1 MLVVNYNTTAR
12 PGEWEGKQQ
21 DASQETC
28 LYNKYRALGKKSVE
42 IMTLKK
48 LFAFILL
55 LLCQIIVAQSD
66 SITKLKEVVVS
77 DANLKKYSS
86 SQSVLK
92 LNDSVINKNEALLA
106 DLLNFNSTIYFKEYG
121 RGMLS
126 TVAFRGTTASQTAV
140 IWNGIN
146 INSQMNG
153 STDFN
158 TISGSDYNS
167 VSVKAGGGSVIYGS
181 GAVGGTV
188 HLNTDLAFN
197 NKFENHLKL
206 DYGSFNTIGI
216 NYKTNISN
224 EKWSA
229 QIGFSKNSS
238 TNDYKYLNKYNWK
251 GEQRWNQN
259 GQYDLITVSANV
271 GYKFNSKNSLKLY
284 SQTSD
289 TDRNTSL
296 ISESETKTRYVNGF
310 NRNLLEYDGDFGK
323 FTTNLKAAYIFE
335 NYQYYPD
342 NAKNNFTYGKTESLI
357 TKADL
362 GYQLSKSTQINAIL
376 DYNRTKGFGSGF
388 GDHVREISSAALL
401 VKQELSADWKNEF
414 GVRKEF
420 TDNYESPVLFSLG
433 SSYQF
438 SKLYNLKL
446 NLSRNFRIPT
456 FNDLYWETG
465 GNPDLKPE
473 SSYQAEI
480 GNVFTFKNISLTQ
493 TFYYMKITDLLQW
506 IPGSNGIWSPQNTDK
521 VNSYGAETLLS
532 WKKSYGKNNFAANA
546 TYAYTA
552 SKNEETK
559 KQLFYVPYN
568 KVTASV
574 SYSRDR
580 ISAYYQFLFNDF
592 VYTREDND
600 PTEIINDY
608 NVSNIGIDYDF
619 KFLDS
624 FKLGFQVSN
633 LLNKEYESLEYRPM
647 PGRNF
652 NMYLTLKF

>member
-1 MLVVNYNTTAR
+1 
-12 PGEWEGKQQ
+12 
-21 DASQETC
+21 
-28 LYNKYRALGKKSVE
+28 
-42 IMTLKK
+42 MTLKR
-48 LFAFILL
+48 LLAFVFL
-55 LLCQIIVAQSD
+55 LLCQIVVAQSY
-66 SITKLKEVVVS
+66 SITKLKNVIVS
-77 DANLKKYSS
+77 DANLKKYSN

-92 LNDSVINKNEALLA
+92 LNDSVISKNEALLT

-167 VSVKAGGGSVIYGS
+167 VSIKAGGGSVLYGS
-181 GAVGGTV
+181 GAIGGTV
-188 HLNTDLAFN
+188 HLNTDLSFY
-197 NKFENHLKL
+197 NKFENTLKL
-206 DYGSFNTIGI
+206 DYGSFNTIGV
-216 NYKTNISN
+216 NYKANISN

-238 TNDYKYLNKYNWK
+238 TNDYKYLNKYTWK

-259 GQYDLITVSANV
+259 GQYEIITMNANV
-271 GYKFNSKNSLKLY
+271 GYKFDSKNSLKLY
-284 SQTSD
+284 SQSSN

-296 ISESETKTRYVNGF
+296 ISESETKSKYVNGF

-335 NYQYYPD
+335 DYKYYAD
-342 NAKNNFTYGKTESLI
+342 NATNVYTFGKTESFI

-362 GYQLSKSTQINAIL
+362 GYKLFKSTQVNAIV

-388 GDHVREISSAALL
+388 GDNTREISSASLL
-401 VKQELSADWKNEF
+401 IRQDFSDWKNEF
-414 GVRKEF
+414 GLRKEF
-420 TDNYESPVLFSLG
+420 TDNYKSPLLFSIG

-446 NLSRNFRIPT
+446 NASRNFRIPT
-456 FNDLYWETG
+456 FNDLYWEQG
-465 GNPDLKPE
+465 GNPNLKPE

-480 GNVFTFKNISLTQ
+480 GNVFSFRNITLTQ
-493 TFYYMKITDLLQW
+493 TFYYMKIKDLLQW
-506 IPGSNGIWSPQNTDK
+506 IPGSNGIWSPRNTDN

-552 SKNEETK
+552 SKDEATD
-559 KQLFYVPYN
+559 KQLFFVPYN
-568 KVTASV
+568 KATGSV
-574 SYSRDR
+574 SYSRER

-592 VYTREDND
+592 VYTRADND
-600 PTEIINDY
+600 PSEIVHDY
-608 NVSNIGIDYDF
+608 TISNIGIDYDF

-624 FKLGFQVSN
+624 FKLGFQVLN
-633 LLNKEYESLEYRPM
+633 LLNKSYESLEDRPM

>member
-1 MLVVNYNTTAR
+1 
-12 PGEWEGKQQ
+12 
-21 DASQETC
+21 
-28 LYNKYRALGKKSVE
+28 
-42 IMTLKK
+42 MTLKIRFAC
-48 LFAFILL
+48 LFL
-55 LLCQIIVAQSD
+55 LLCQSILAQKD
-66 SITKLKEVVVS
+66 SINNLKEVLVS
-77 DANLKKYSS
+77 DANLKKYSN

-92 LNDSVINKNEALLA
+92 LNDSIISKNEALLT
-106 DLLNFNSTIYFKEYG
+106 DLLNFNSTLYFKEYG

-126 TVAFRGTTASQTAV
+126 TVSFRGTTSSQTAV

-181 GAVGGTV
+181 GAIGGTV
-188 HLNTDLAFN
+188 HLNNDMSFYKL
-197 NKFENHLKL
+197 FENNLRL

-238 TNDYKYLNKYNWK
+238 TNDYKYLNRYTWR

-259 GQYDLITVSANV
+259 GQYDVITMNANL
-271 GYKFNSKNSLKLY
+271 GYKINAKNSLKLY
-284 SQTSD
+284 TQTSN

-296 ISESETKTRYVNGF
+296 ITETETKSKYVNGF
-310 NRNLLEYDGDFGK
+310 NRNLLEYDGNFGK
-323 FTTNLKAAYIFE
+323 LTANFKTAYIFE
-335 NYQYYPD
+335 NYQYYAD
-342 NAKNNFTYGKTESLI
+342 NSKNQYTYGKTESFI
-357 TKADL
+357 SKADL
-362 GYQLSKSTQINAIL
+362 GYTLFKSTQINGII

-388 GDHVREISSAALL
+388 GDNTREIGSAALL
-401 VKQELSADWKNEF
+401 IKQDFSTDWKNEF
-414 GVRKEF
+414 GIRKEF
-420 TDNYESPVLFSLG
+420 TDNYKSPVLFNLG

-438 SKLYNLKL
+438 NKLYNLKL

-456 FNDLYWETG
+456 FNDLYWEEG

-493 TFYYMKITDLLQW
+493 TFYYIKIKDLLQW
-506 IPGSNGIWSPQNTDK
+506 VPGSNGIWTPQNRDK

-532 WKKSYGKNNFAANA
+532 WKKQYGKNIFGANA
-546 TYAYTA
+546 SYAYTV
-552 SKNEETK
+552 SKDEETK
-559 KQLFYVPYN
+559 KQLFFVPFN
-568 KVTASV
+568 KVTGSV
-574 SYSRDR
+574 SYSRNR
-580 ISAYYQFLFNDF
+580 ISAYYQFLYNGF
-592 VYTREDND
+592 VYTRADNNPD
-600 PTEIINDY
+600 EIIKDY
-608 NVSNIGIDYDF
+608 TLSNIGIDYDF

-624 FKLGFQVSN
+624 FKLGVQV
-633 LLNKEYESLEYRPM
+633 LNIFNENYESLEDRPM

>member
-1 MLVVNYNTTAR
+1 
-12 PGEWEGKQQ
+12 
-21 DASQETC
+21 
-28 LYNKYRALGKKSVE
+28 
-42 IMTLKK
+42 MTLRIR
-48 LFAFILL
+48 FAFFLL
-55 LLCQIIVAQSD
+55 LLCQFISAQSD
-66 SITKLKEVVVS
+66 SITKLKEVLIS
-77 DANLKKYSS
+77 DANLKKYST

-92 LNDSVINKNEALLA
+92 LNDSVINKNEALLT

-126 TVAFRGTTASQTAV
+126 TVSFRGTTSSQTAV

-167 VSVKAGGGSVIYGS
+167 ISVKAGGGSVIYGS
-181 GAVGGTV
+181 GAIGGTV
-188 HLNTDLAFN
+188 HLNNDLAFYN
-197 NKFENHLKL
+197 RFENNLKL

-224 EKWSA
+224 KRWST

-238 TNDYKYLNKYNWK
+238 TNDYKYLNRYTWR

-259 GQYDLITVSANV
+259 GQYDIITMSANL
-271 GYKFNSKNSLKLY
+271 GYKIDAKNILKLY
-284 SQTSD
+284 SQTSN

-296 ISESETKTRYVNGF
+296 ITETETKSKYVNGF

-323 FTTNLKAAYIFE
+323 FKTNFKTAYVFE
-335 NYQYYPD
+335 NYQYYAD
-342 NAKNNFTYGKTESLI
+342 NSRNEFTYGKTESLI
-357 TKADL
+357 TKLDL
-362 GYQLSKSTQINAIL
+362 GYTLFKSTQVNGIF
-376 DYNRTKGFGSGF
+376 DYNKTKGFGSGF
-388 GDHVREISSAALL
+388 GNNTREISSVGLL
-401 VKQELSADWKNEF
+401 VKQDFSADWKNEF

-420 TDNYESPVLFSLG
+420 TDNYKSPVLFSLG

-438 SKLYNLKL
+438 NKLYNLKL
-446 NLSRNFRIPT
+446 NVSRNFRIPT
-456 FNDLYWETG
+456 FNDLYWEEG

-480 GNVFTFKNISLTQ
+480 GNVFTFKNISLTH
-493 TFYYMKITDLLQW
+493 TFYYIKIKDLLQW
-506 IPGSNGIWSPQNTDK
+506 VPGKNGIWTPQNKDN

-532 WKKSYGKNNFAANA
+532 WKKQYGKNSFGANA
-546 TYAYTA
+546 TYVYTA
-552 SKNEETK
+552 SKDVATK
-559 KQLFYVPYN
+559 KQLFFVPFN
-568 KVTASV
+568 KATASV
-574 SYSRDR
+574 SYSRNR
-580 ISAYYQFLFNDF
+580 ISAYYQYLYNGF
-592 VYTREDND
+592 VYTRADNNPD
-600 PTEIINDY
+600 EIVKDY
-608 NVSNIGIDYDF
+608 MISNIGIDYDF

-624 FKLGFQVSN
+624 FKLGFQVLN
-633 LLNKEYESLEYRPM
+633 LLNEEYESLEDRPM

>member
-1 MLVVNYNTTAR
+1 
-12 PGEWEGKQQ
+12 
-21 DASQETC
+21 
-28 LYNKYRALGKKSVE
+28 
-42 IMTLKK
+42 MTLRIR
-48 LFAFILL
+48 FAFLL
-55 LLCQIIVAQSD
+55 LMLCQLISAQSD
-66 SITKLKEVVVS
+66 SIKLKEVVVS
-77 DANLKKYSS
+77 DANLKKYSN

-92 LNDSVINKNEALLA
+92 LSDSIINKNEALLT

-126 TVAFRGTTASQTAV
+126 TVSFRGTTSSQTAV

-167 VSVKAGGGSVIYGS
+167 ISVKAGGGSVIYGS
-181 GAVGGTV
+181 GAIGGTV
-188 HLNTDLAFN
+188 HLNNDLAFYN
-197 NKFENHLKL
+197 RFENNLKL

-238 TNDYKYLNKYNWK
+238 TNDYKYLNRYTWR

-259 GQYDLITVSANV
+259 GQYDIITMSANA
-271 GYKFNSKNSLKLY
+271 GYKIDSKNTLKLY
-284 SQTSD
+284 SQFSN

-296 ISESETKTRYVNGF
+296 VVETDTKSKYVNGF
-310 NRNLLEYDGDFGK
+310 NRSLLEYDGDFGK
-323 FTTNLKAAYIFE
+323 FKTNFKTAYIFE
-335 NYQYYPD
+335 NYQYFAD
-342 NAKNNFTYGKTESLI
+342 NSSNIYTYGKTESLI
-357 TKADL
+357 TKVDL
-362 GYQLSKSTQINAIL
+362 GYTLFKSTQINGIL
-376 DYNRTKGFGSGF
+376 DYNRTKGYGSSF
-388 GDHVREISSAALL
+388 GDHVREISSAGILI
-401 VKQELSADWKNEF
+401 KQDFSEAWKNEL
-414 GVRKEF
+414 GIRKEF
-420 TDNYESPVLFSLG
+420 TDNYKSPVLFSLG

-438 SKLYNLKL
+438 SKLYNFKL
-446 NLSRNFRIPT
+446 NVSRNFRIPT
-456 FNDLYWETG
+456 YNDLYWEEG

-493 TFYYMKITDLLQW
+493 NFYYIKIKDLLQW
-506 IPGSNGIWSPQNTDK
+506 VPGKNGIWSPTNKDN

-532 WKKSYGKNNFAANA
+532 WKKQFGKNNFSANA
-546 TYAYTA
+546 SYAYTA
-552 SKNEETK
+552 SKDEATK
-559 KQLFYVPYN
+559 KQLFFVPYN
-568 KVTASV
+568 KVTGSV
-574 SYSRDR
+574 AYSRNR
-580 ISAYYQFLFNDF
+580 ISAYYQFLYNGF
-592 VYTREDND
+592 VYTRADNNPD
-600 PTEIINDY
+600 EIINDY
-608 NVSNIGIDYDF
+608 NISNLGIDYDF

-624 FKLGFQVSN
+624 FKLGFQV
-633 LLNKEYESLEYRPM
+633 LNIFNKDYESLENRPM

>member
-1 MLVVNYNTTAR
+1 
-12 PGEWEGKQQ
+12 
-21 DASQETC
+21 
-28 LYNKYRALGKKSVE
+28 
-42 IMTLKK
+42 MTLKR
-48 LFAFILL
+48 LSAFCLL
-55 LLCQIIVAQSD
+55 LLCQIISAQKD
-66 SITKLKEVVVS
+66 SITSLKEVIVS
-77 DANLKKYSS
+77 DANLKKYSN

-92 LNDSVINKNEALLA
+92 LNDSVIAKNEALLT

-188 HLNTDLAFN
+188 HLNNDLAFY
-197 NKFENHLKL
+197 KRFENNLKL

-238 TNDYKYLNKYNWK
+238 TNDYKYLNRYTWK

-259 GQYDLITVSANV
+259 GQYDIITVNANV
-271 GYKFNSKNSLKLY
+271 GYKFDSKNILKLY
-284 SQTSD
+284 TQTSN

-296 ISESETKTRYVNGF
+296 ITETERKSKYINGF

-323 FTTNLKAAYIFE
+323 FRTNFKAAYIFE
-335 NYQYYPD
+335 NFQYYAD
-342 NAKNNFTYGKTESLI
+342 NSKNQYTYGKTESLI

-362 GYQLSKSTQINAIL
+362 GYTLFKSTQINGII
-376 DYNRTKGFGSGF
+376 DYNRTKGYGSGF
-388 GDHVREISSAALL
+388 GDHTREISSAALL
-401 VKQELSADWKNEF
+401 IKQDFSADWKNEF
-414 GVRKEF
+414 GIRKEF
-420 TDNYESPVLFSLG
+420 TDNYKSPILFSLG
-433 SSYQF
+433 SSYQLN
-438 SKLYNLKL
+438 KLYNLKL

-456 FNDLYWETG
+456 FNDLYWEEG
-465 GNPDLKPE
+465 GNPNLKPE

-480 GNVFTFKNISLTQ
+480 GNVFTFKNMSLTQ
-493 TFYYMKITDLLQW
+493 TFYYMKIKDLLQW
-506 IPGSNGIWSPQNTDK
+506 VPGKNGIWSPQNTDK

-532 WKKSYGKNNFAANA
+532 WKKHFSKNYFSANA
-546 TYAYTA
+546 SYAYTISEDEA
-552 SKNEETK
+552 TG
-559 KQLFYVPYN
+559 KQLFFVPFH
-568 KVTASV
+568 KVNGAI
-574 SYSRDR
+574 SYSRNK
-580 ISAYYQFLFNDF
+580 ISAYYQFLYNGF
-592 VYTREDND
+592 VYTQSDND
-600 PTEIINDY
+600 PKQIVKDY
-608 NVSNIGIDYDF
+608 TVSNLGVDYDF
-619 KFLDS
+619 NFLES
-624 FKLGFQVSN
+624 FKLGFQVLN
-633 LLNKEYESLEYRPM
+633 LFNENYESLENRPL

-652 NMYLTLKF
+652 NIYINLKF